1 MTAAMR
7 ALVVDDNRLN
17 SRLVHIFLAR
27 LGVPVLVVDS
37 GAQALEALKQD
48 TFCLVVLDLHMPQ
61 MSGEQVC
68 GIIRKVPGLQQLPV
82 VAYTA
87 HRMPDECARLKTA
100 GFTDLMTKPM
110 SFADVKRLCESL
122 GIGRMRP

>member
-1 MTAAMR
+1 MTAAAG

-17 SRLVHIFLAR
+17 SCLVHIFLAR
-27 LGVPVLVVDS
+27 LGVPVHVVDS
-37 GAQALEALKQD
+37 GAQALEALKRD
-48 TFCLVVLDLHMPQ
+48 TFCLVVLDLHMPR

-68 GIIRKVPGLQQLPV
+68 SIIRQVPGLQLLPV

-87 HRMPDECARLKTA
+87 HRMPDERARLQSA

-110 SFADVKRLCESL
+110 SFADVKRLCVGL
-122 GIGRMRP
+122 GIGRACG

>member
-1 MTAAMR
+1 MKAAAH

-17 SRLVHIFLAR
+17 SRLVQMFLGR
-27 LGVPVLVVDS
+27 LGVQVEVVDS
-37 GAQALEALKQD
+37 GAQALEALKRD
-48 TFCLVVLDLHMPQ
+48 SFDLVVLDLRMPQ

-68 GIIRKVPGLQQLPV
+68 SIIRRVPGLEQLPV

-87 HRMPDECARLKTA
+87 HRTPDERARLQAA

-110 SFADVKRLCESL
+110 SFNDVKQLCQSL
-122 GIGRMRP
+122 GIGRVWP

>member
-1 MTAAMR
+1 MKVAAH

-17 SRLVHIFLAR
+17 SRLVQMFLGR
-27 LGVPVLVVDS
+27 LGVQVEVVDS
-37 GAQALEALKQD
+37 GAQALEALKRVSFD
-48 TFCLVVLDLHMPQ
+48 LVVLDLRMPQ

-68 GIIRKVPGLQQLPV
+68 SIIRRVPGLEQLPV

-87 HRMPDECARLKTA
+87 HRTPDERARLQAA

-110 SFADVKRLCESL
+110 SFNDVKQLCQSL
-122 GIGRMRP
+122 GIGRVWP